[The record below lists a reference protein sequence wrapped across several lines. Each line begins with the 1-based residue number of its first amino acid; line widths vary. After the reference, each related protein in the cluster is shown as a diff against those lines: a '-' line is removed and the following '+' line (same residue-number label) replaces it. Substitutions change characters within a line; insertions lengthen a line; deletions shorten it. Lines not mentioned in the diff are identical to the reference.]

1 MARYHSVRP
10 KHHSIPSP
18 AAPAQPKPAQTREQ
32 DLATQNLQLAAD
44 EIYAARNGLELDA
57 SIARWKKLLA
67 IHDREL
73 EVVAASDGS
82 KPHRWTISPSIAFR
96 VDKLLRELLDN
107 QLQLKA
113 ECRAQAL
120 QILSE
125 LMRQQAS
132 DSLCP
137 PKRPEPAPEAATQ
150 PPARA
155 EKTATPAQ
163 APAPAISS
171 AA

>member
-1 MARYHSVRP
+1 M
-10 KHHSIPSP
+10 
-18 AAPAQPKPAQTREQ
+18 
-32 DLATQNLQLAAD
+32 
-44 EIYAARNGLELDA
+44 
-57 SIARWKKLLA
+57 
-67 IHDREL
+67 
-73 EVVAASDGS
+73 AASDGS

-125 LMRQQAS
+125 LMRQAGG

-163 APAPAISS
+163 APPPAISS

>member
-18 AAPAQPKPAQTREQ
+18 AAPAQPKAAQTREQ

-120 QILSE
+120 QVLSE

-137 PKRPEPAPEAATQ
+137 PKRPEPAPEADLQ
-150 PPARA
+150 PP
-155 EKTATPAQ
+155 TGAQ
-163 APAPAISS
+163 PAPTRANAPPAAMTS